1 MPFTTDTVAPLW
13 WEESG
18 DGEPVLLVMGHIY
31 GLGMWHRVRTAL
43 ATQYRTICFD
53 NRGVGRSGRSRGPYS
68 IADMAADAFAV
79 LDAAGVHS
87 AHVYGA
93 SMGGLIAQEMALS
106 RPERVRS
113 LVLACTGCPSDE
125 TAPSKR
131 PASWQYRIPTRLLT
145 GVVRRTMYSPDAPKH
160 LVDEDLRILVGTKT
174 SAAAL
179 TEQARAIAAYRSYDR
194 VGAIGV
200 PALVLHGTRD
210 GVVDYERGAELAL
223 RIPGAR
229 LHTLP
234 NAGHNYSTEAPEQAN
249 AAVLSFL
256 ASLPVP
262 AES

>member
-1 MPFTTDTVAPLW
+1 MPFTTNTTAPLW

-31 GLGMWHRVRTAL
+31 GLGMWHRVRPAL
-43 ATQYRTICFD
+43 AQQYRTICFD
-53 NRGVGRSGRSRGPYS
+53 NRGVGRSERARGPYS

-79 LDAAGVHS
+79 LDAAGAPS

-93 SMGGLIAQEMALS
+93 SMGGLIAQEMALT

-131 PASWQYRIPTRLLT
+131 PTSWQYRIPTRLLT
-145 GVVRRTMYSPDAPKH
+145 GVVRRTMYGPDVPKR

-179 TEQARAIAAYRSYDR
+179 TEQARAIADYRSLDR
-194 VGAIGV
+194 VGAISA
-200 PALVLHGTRD
+200 PTLVLHGTRD
-210 GVVDYERGAELAL
+210 SVVDYERGVELAHA
-223 RIPGAR
+223 IPGAR
-229 LHTLP
+229 LHTLVD
-234 NAGHNYSTEAPEQAN
+234 AGHNYSTEAPDEAN
-249 AAVLSFL
+249 AAVLGFL
-256 ASLPVP
+256 AGFAVRS
-262 AES
+262 ES